1 MELYSILTSV
11 FLPDILLFT
20 QAPILVLFDDTIFD
34 ISTILLNIMYYGVH
48 VLLWLVALHGD

>member
-1 MELYSILTSV
+1 MELYSILSSV

-34 ISTILLNIMYYGVH
+34 ISTIPLNIMYYGVH
-48 VLLWLVALHGD
+48 VLL